1 MKQTTVETIVIG
13 IGATGLSVASYL
25 ERKKIPFIVCDTRTN
40 PPNLSVFQKKF
51 PNVSVFCGELSVEM
65 LLQAKQLI
73 VSPGVDCR
81 LPEIVTAVA
90 SGVEVVGDVE
100 LFLREVTAPVIAI
113 TGSNGKT
120 SVTHLVGDM
129 AKSSGVNV
137 AVCGNVGTPVLDLL
151 DDNFDLYVLELSSFQ
166 LETIRSLHAAA
177 AVNLNVS
184 PDHLDRYESYQQYI
198 ETKKII
204 YQSAQVAVLNLDN
217 PEAWQFKANT
227 KKQITFSVTRPADF
241 YFEENVL
248 YGPGSVHWCKSD
260 ELKVMGTHQIA
271 NVLVA
276 FALGSAINLPQVA
289 MIKAAKK
296 FQGLPHRCEKVTQVN
311 NVLWIN
317 DSKATNV
324 GSAVAAIN
332 SVANTI
338 AGNIILIAGGDGK
351 GAEFSELKT
360 PVATHCAAV
369 ILFGQDANLLQSDI
383 KDKAMTHIV
392 KDLTEAVLLAAQ
404 LANPGDAVLLSPAC
418 ASLDMFTNYIE
429 RGEQFTNQVLT
440 ITNAEN

>member
-1 MKQTTVETIVIG
+1 MKRTAVETIIIG

-25 ERKKIPFIVCDTRTN
+25 DRQKIPFTVCDTRTN
-40 PPNLSVFQKKF
+40 PSNLSVFQKKF
-51 PNVSVFCGELSVEM
+51 PNVLVFCGELNVEM

-73 VSPGVDCR
+73 VSPGLDCR
-81 LPEIVTAVA
+81 LPAVVAAVA
-90 SGVEVVGDVE
+90 AGVEVVGDVE
-100 LFLREVTAPVIAI
+100 LFLREVNAPIIAI

-129 AKSSGVNV
+129 AKASEIKV

-151 DDNFDLYVLELSSFQ
+151 DDDFDLYVLELSSFQ
-166 LETIRSLHAAA
+166 LETIGSLHATA

-198 ETKKII
+198 DTKKTI
-204 YQSAQVAVLNLDN
+204 YQHAEVAVLNIDD
-217 PEAWQFKANT
+217 PIAWNSRAET
-227 KKQITFSVTRPADF
+227 EKQITFSVTRSADF

-248 YGPGSVHWCKSD
+248 YGPGNVRWCERD
-260 ELKVMGTHQIA
+260 ELNVTGAHQIA
-271 NVLVA
+271 NVLAA
-276 FALGSAINLPQVA
+276 FALGSAIKLPQAA
-289 MIKAAKK
+289 MLKAAKK
-296 FQGLPHRCEKVTQVN
+296 FQGLPHRCEKVAHAN

-332 SVANTI
+332 SI
-338 AGNIILIAGGDGK
+338 ATMITGNIILIAGGDGK
-351 GAEFSELKT
+351 GAEFSELKI
-360 PVATHCAAV
+360 PVAAHCAAV
-369 ILFGQDANLLQSDI
+369 ILLGQDAKLLQNEI
-383 KDKAMTHIV
+383 NNKAMTHIV

-418 ASLDMFTNYIE
+418 ASLDMFTNYIA

-440 ITNAEN
+440 IIDAKC